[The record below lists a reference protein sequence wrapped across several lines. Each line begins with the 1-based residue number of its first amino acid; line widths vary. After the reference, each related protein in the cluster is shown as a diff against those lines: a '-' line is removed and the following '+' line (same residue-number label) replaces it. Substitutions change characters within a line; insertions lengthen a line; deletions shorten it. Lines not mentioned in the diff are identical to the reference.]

1 MPNVIVFC
9 FKKVTDQVIGDK
21 GGSGNAKAESGEETS
36 NYMLYYIDSG
46 DLMELALPAA
56 KYM

>member
-1 MPNVIVFC
+1 MPNVIVSVSR
-9 FKKVTDQVIGDK
+9 KSPDN
-21 GGSGNAKAESGEETS
+21 GGPGNAKAGSGEESS
-36 NYMLYYIDSG
+36 NYMLSYIDSG